1 MAFGAVLGLALG
13 LSACAGGDSDLSYT
27 RESRAP
33 QTFPANYKA
42 DLLSLLRTYLTDPT
56 GVREAALA
64 DPAPRDIRG
73 RSLYAACLR
82 YNAKSALGR
91 YQGVTQRLAIFVD
104 GRLDSIVETG
114 ADGCASAAYA
124 PFPEMER
131 LTR

>member
-1 MAFGAVLGLALG
+1 MMAFGAVLGLALG

-73 RSLYAACLR
+73 RSLYAVCAT
-82 YNAKSALGR
+82 
-91 YQGVTQRLAIFVD
+91 TQRTRSGAI
-104 GRLDSIVETG
+104 R
-114 ADGCASAAYA
+114 ASPSGLRFSSMGVSTVSLRPAPMAAPA
-124 PFPEMER
+124 RPMR
-131 LTR
+131 RSLRWSG